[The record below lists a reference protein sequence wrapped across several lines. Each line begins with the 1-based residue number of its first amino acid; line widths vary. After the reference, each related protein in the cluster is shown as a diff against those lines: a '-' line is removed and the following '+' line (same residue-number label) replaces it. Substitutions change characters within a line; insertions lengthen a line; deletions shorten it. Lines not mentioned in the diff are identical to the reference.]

1 MPGAPPLSGGREL
14 MRVAVIGLGGVAER
28 IHLPALAAV
37 PGIEIAGAC
46 EPDAARREA
55 MGKTFGITQLHADAE
70 TLLAATSPDIV
81 VIGSP
86 PPPPPHPSPLPPRP
100 RAAL

>member
-1 MPGAPPLSGGREL
+1 

-28 IHLPALAAV
+28 IHLPALAKV
-37 PGIEIAGAC
+37 DGIQIVGAC

-55 MGKTFGITQLHADAE
+55 VGRKFAIADLYPDAE
-70 TLLAATSPDIV
+70 SMLSAARADIV

-86 PPPPPHPSPLPPRP
+86 PDAHHAQCLLALASGAHVFCEKPFVERP
-100 RAAL
+100 EQ